1 MTGSGSYCHTVTRS
15 MIGCGL
21 LATQMPPAVSAPT
34 MSRPRRVPSVL
45 RRRRRGRFC
54 ATAGSSSR
62 NSTQI
67 SLLLPRRGYQ
77 SHPVQPPANGV
88 VAPRHE
94 HARHAGA
101 NRLGGVERDVED
113 TVIRPLRTDA
123 LDAEPDDADT
133 RLVTRLR
140 PPAVDAPAL
149 GVAAANPDAPNQ
161 SSSQGTDAL
170 QASAAPAPSPAA
182 ASTYR
187 FTVNSHEP
195 IELDRPAHIGRR
207 PSLPRVP
214 QRVRPRLVRVP
225 SPKQEVSSTH
235 LEVRQEGASVI
246 LTDLR

>member
-1 MTGSGSYCHTVTRS
+1 M
-15 MIGCGL
+15 
-21 LATQMPPAVSAPT
+21 
-34 MSRPRRVPSVL
+34 
-45 RRRRRGRFC
+45 
-54 ATAGSSSR
+54 
-62 NSTQI
+62 
-67 SLLLPRRGYQ
+67 
-77 SHPVQPPANGV
+77 
-88 VAPRHE
+88 
-94 HARHAGA
+94 
-101 NRLGGVERDVED
+101 ERDVED

-161 SSSQGTDAL
+161 SFPQGTDAL

-246 LTDLR
+246 LTDLRSTNGTTVTMPGATPRALRPGESLVVTPGTVVDIGDGNVLEILPLQRTTGERSMIQGAPQ

>member
-1 MTGSGSYCHTVTRS
+1 
-15 MIGCGL
+15 
-21 LATQMPPAVSAPT
+21 
-34 MSRPRRVPSVL
+34 
-45 RRRRRGRFC
+45 
-54 ATAGSSSR
+54 
-62 NSTQI
+62 
-67 SLLLPRRGYQ
+67 
-77 SHPVQPPANGV
+77 
-88 VAPRHE
+88 
-94 HARHAGA
+94 
-101 NRLGGVERDVED
+101 VERDVED

-246 LTDLR
+246 LTDLRSTNGTTVTMPGATPRALRPGESLVVTPGTVVDIGDGNVLEILPLQRTTGERSMIQGAPQ

>member
-1 MTGSGSYCHTVTRS
+1 M
-15 MIGCGL
+15 
-21 LATQMPPAVSAPT
+21 
-34 MSRPRRVPSVL
+34 
-45 RRRRRGRFC
+45 
-54 ATAGSSSR
+54 
-62 NSTQI
+62 
-67 SLLLPRRGYQ
+67 
-77 SHPVQPPANGV
+77 
-88 VAPRHE
+88 
-94 HARHAGA
+94 
-101 NRLGGVERDVED
+101 ERDVED

-246 LTDLR
+246 LTDLRSTNGTTVTMPGATPRALRPGESLVVTPGTVVDIGDGNVLEILPLQRTTGERSMIQGAPQ